1 MREETLRKILLKYE
15 KKRDLAAIN
24 LELRKKKLYSVFP
37 RLEEIEGEIFR
48 LGLKM
53 GKLALD
59 SPDNL
64 ESIVESCK
72 QSLEALKREK
82 ESIMKAS
89 GFPTDYLSMQ
99 YECPLCK
106 DRGFLSSGEKCR
118 CLKQELIDEAY
129 KMSNLK
135 QVLSKENLSTF
146 NLDIFSDDKS
156 SASVL
161 SPKENMATILAICDD
176 FIRNFPK
183 NNGENLLFYGTTGS
197 GKTFMCNCIA
207 KELLD
212 RGNFVIYQT
221 AFSLFAII
229 EGYRFQKKNS
239 AIDKESYESL
249 FECDLLIIDD
259 LGIEIQNS
267 FTNSE
272 LFHIINTRLINE
284 KKTVISTNFNLSEL
298 SQRYTDRIFSRISSS
313 FRPLKF
319 FGNDLRWE
327 KGNK

>member
-1 MREETLRKILLKYE
+1 MREETLRKILSKYE
-15 KKRDLAAIN
+15 KKRDMAAN
-24 LELRKKKLYSVFP
+24 SLELRKRKLYSVFP
-37 RLEEIEGEIFR
+37 RLEEIEGEIFS

-59 SPDNL
+59 NPDDL
-64 ESIVESCK
+64 ESIVEHSK
-72 QSLEALKREK
+72 QKLETLKREK
-82 ESIMKAS
+82 EAIMKSS
-89 GFPTDYLSMQ
+89 GFPADYLSMQ

-106 DRGFLSSGEKCR
+106 DRGFLASGEKCP
-118 CLKQELIDEAY
+118 CLVQQLIDEAY

-146 NLDIFSDDKS
+146 NLDVFSEEKS
-156 SASVL
+156 PDSAL
-161 SPKENMATILAICDD
+161 SQKENMATILAICDD
-176 FIRNFPK
+176 FIRNFPES
-183 NNGENLLFYGTTGS
+183 NGENLLFYGTTGS

-212 RGNFVIYQT
+212 RSSFVIYQT

-229 EGYRFQKKNS
+229 EGYRFQKKDN

-259 LGIEIQNS
+259 LGTEIQNT

-272 LFHIINTRLINE
+272 LFHIINTRLING
-284 KKTVISTNFNLSEL
+284 KKTVISTNLSLSEL
-298 SQRYTDRIFSRISSS
+298 SQRYTERIFSRISSS
-313 FRPLKF
+313 FRLLKF
-319 FGNDLRWE
+319 FGKDLRW
-327 KGNK
+327 

>member
-1 MREETLRKILLKYE
+1 MREETLRKILSKYE
-15 KKRDLAAIN
+15 KKRDMAAN
-24 LELRKKKLYSVFP
+24 SLELRKRKLYSVFP
-37 RLEEIEGEIFR
+37 RLEEIEGEIFS

-59 SPDNL
+59 NPDDL
-64 ESIVESCK
+64 ESIVEHSK
-72 QSLEALKREK
+72 QKLETLKREK
-82 ESIMKAS
+82 EAIMKSS
-89 GFPTDYLSMQ
+89 GFPADYLSMQ

-106 DRGFLSSGEKCR
+106 DRGFLASGEKCP
-118 CLKQELIDEAY
+118 CLVQQLIDEAY

-146 NLDIFSDDKS
+146 NLDVFSEEKS
-156 SASVL
+156 PDSAL
-161 SPKENMATILAICDD
+161 SQKENMATILAICDD
-176 FIRNFPK
+176 FIRNFPE

-212 RGNFVIYQT
+212 RSSFVIYQT

-229 EGYRFQKKNS
+229 EGYRFQKKDN

-259 LGIEIQNS
+259 LGTEIQNT

-272 LFHIINTRLINE
+272 LFHIINTRLING
-284 KKTVISTNFNLSEL
+284 KKTVISTNLSLSEL
-298 SQRYTDRIFSRISSS
+298 SQRYTERIFSRISSS
-313 FRPLKF
+313 FRLLKF
-319 FGNDLRWE
+319 FGKDLRW
-327 KGNK
+327 